1 MPPLPARPIDWCGSL
16 PALLTQPPRDPQE
29 PMLGRQQ
36 LGAIVA
42 TALVEAAVVL
52 GAFMWALNG
61 ADLAR
66 ARGAAFSTLVC
77 SELFRALAARSARLT
92 FWQVGPRSN
101 LRLVAVIAVSIA
113 LQLLLVSVP
122 ATRSLFDVGAMT
134 RADLTTAAILGLV
147 PVSLVELRKLLAGR
161 QGA

>member
-1 MPPLPARPIDWCGSL
+1 M
-16 PALLTQPPRDPQE
+16 
-29 PMLGRQQ
+29 
-36 LGAIVA
+36 
-42 TALVEAAVVL
+42 
-52 GAFMWALNG
+52 
-61 ADLAR
+61 
-66 ARGAAFSTLVC
+66 
-77 SELFRALAARSARLT
+77 T

-134 RADLTTAAILGLV
+134 RADLATAAILGLV